1 MESGRGGMG
10 SHKHGVSGHS
20 RPNPVNLR
28 QVARLLNGVT
38 DARAAL
44 RERRRHDGMTEDA
57 VAVFAAEAKPKQKK
71 RKKQKK
77 RGRKQSRGSS

>member
-1 MESGRGGMG
+1 MQSGRGGMG

-28 QVARLLNGVT
+28 QVSRWLNGVT

-57 VAVFAAEAKPKQKK
+57 AAVFAAEAKPKPKK
-71 RKKQKK
+71 RKK
-77 RGRKQSRGSS
+77 RGRKRSRGSS

>member
-28 QVARLLNGVT
+28 QVARWLNARS
-38 DARAAL
+38 DARAVL
-44 RERRRHDGMTEDA
+44 RERRRHDGMTGNIA
-57 VAVFAAEAKPKQKK
+57 AVFSPEPEPR
-71 RKKQKK
+71 RKKK
-77 RGRKQSRGSS
+77 RGRKQRRRTA